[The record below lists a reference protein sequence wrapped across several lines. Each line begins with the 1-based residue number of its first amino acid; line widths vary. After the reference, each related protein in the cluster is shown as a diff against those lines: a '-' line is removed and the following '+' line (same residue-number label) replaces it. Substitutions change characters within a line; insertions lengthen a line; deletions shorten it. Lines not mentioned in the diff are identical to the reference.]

1 MAAPQPISV
10 DFDATFLVQVVLFV
24 ALTVALKPL
33 LFDPMLK
40 LFEEREKLIDGS
52 KLQARRIDEKSATA
66 LAQYEAEMA
75 KARALGNT
83 ERERVHAEAL
93 RREQEI
99 LSAARAQSALV
110 LEAGRRAAQAQ
121 ADRARAALKTESSAL
136 ARDLGARVLG
146 RQVSS

>member
-24 ALTVALKPL
+24 ALTVVLKPL

-66 LAQYEAEMA
+66 LAKYEAEMV
-75 KARALGNT
+75 KARALGNA

-93 RREQEI
+93 KREQEI
-99 LSAARAQSALV
+99 LSVARAQAARV
-110 LEAGRRAAQAQ
+110 MEEGRRAAQLQ
-121 ADRARAALKTESSAL
+121 ADRARAALKAESGAL
-136 ARDLGARVLG
+136 ARELGARVLG

>member
-33 LFDPMLK
+33 LFDPILK

-66 LAQYEAEMA
+66 LAKYEAEMTE
-75 KARALGNT
+75 ARALGNA

-93 RREQEI
+93 KREQEI
-99 LSAARAQSALV
+99 LSAARAQTARV
-110 LEAGRRAAQAQ
+110 MEEGRRAAQVQ
-121 ADRARAALKTESSAL
+121 ADRARAALKAESAAL

-146 RQVSS
+146 RQVPS